1 MKQRHNSVHN
11 RLHHLWQRTL
21 PAQSLC
27 LVGSFSLV
35 SSGLAFAQTDSAI
48 DNIVPTV
55 ENSQPAA
62 PVAGNIVKKETVEQ
76 TIIASEAAKPQPEFS
91 QRRNRLKQRLKKV
104 ESSQP
109 TETVKP
115 QSRVGVR
122 TFKTGVTVSQPAT
135 STKISAPQTN
145 LVREQKPKVEF
156 AAPVA
161 PRSIPKQLPTVA
173 QPANDSPG
181 IASWAAGKTKDY
193 NNAYIDPT
201 DYNQN
206 TTSKYDAPS
215 SVVVIERASGCQAV
229 LARGISS
236 LNCAKAAGT
245 SVASTQKT
253 TPAWLN
259 KSQNTRIAAVPA
271 VQRVATNTSNTG
283 LRAPRVVSKLVTNT
297 GWRSNQPVSTNV
309 GRSVY
314 QANRFIPNPSEFT
327 PTTTVSS
334 VPIAPSGG
342 ILSAPV
348 TAQNIAPRPSTVAYN
363 IPLATTL
370 PRIAFSGIYGRGIA
384 YNPSGLI
391 FPLNVPAP
399 ITSLFGWR
407 THPISGDRRFH
418 AGMDIGAAMGT
429 PILAA
434 YSGQVEAAGWQGGYG
449 LTVVMSHN
457 NAQQTLYGHMSEIYV
472 QPGQRV
478 EQGSVIGRVGST
490 GNSTG
495 PHLHFEVR
503 QLTPQGWV
511 AVDPGIQL
519 QFALNQLVNT
529 LQTAQVTRD

>member
-1 MKQRHNSVHN
+1 MKQRHNSVPN

-62 PVAGNIVKKETVEQ
+62 GNIVNQDTVEQ
-76 TIIASEAAKPQPEFS
+76 TFIASESAKPQPEFT
-91 QRRNRLKQRLKKV
+91 QRRTRLKQKLKKT
-104 ESSQP
+104 EISQP
-109 TETVKP
+109 TATVKTE
-115 QSRVGVR
+115 SRVGVR

-135 STKISAPQTN
+135 KVTIPTLKTTPV
-145 LVREQKPKVEF
+145 VRKQKPKVEF

-173 QPANDSPG
+173 QPPNNSPS
-181 IASWAAGKTKDY
+181 IASWATGKPKDY

-201 DYNQN
+201 DYNRN
-206 TTSKYDAPS
+206 TTSKYEAPS

-236 LNCAKAAGT
+236 LNCAKAPGT
-245 SVASTQKT
+245 SVANAKKA

-271 VQRVATNTSNTG
+271 VQRAVATNTSNTG
-283 LRAPRVVSKLVTNT
+283 LRAPRVISKLVTNT
-297 GWRSNQPVSTNV
+297 GWRSNQAVPANA
-309 GRSVY
+309 GKNVY
-314 QANRFIPNPSEFT
+314 QSNRFIPNPSDFT

-342 ILSAPV
+342 ALPAPV
-348 TAQNIAPRPSTVAYN
+348 TAQNIAPRPSMVAYN

-384 YNPSGLI
+384 YNPTGLI
-391 FPLNVPAP
+391 FPLSVPAP

-457 NAQQTLYGHMSEIYV
+457 NAQQTLYGHMSEIFV

-478 EQGSVIGRVGST
+478 EQGTVIGRVGST

-529 LQTAQVTRD
+529 LQTARVTRD